1 MSAPAQWHEWR
12 EQLAARV
19 SGDPIGDDPQLSRKA
34 ALVVVDDLAA
44 MVFGRQHSEIRDFSE
59 AMTRGDVHGEATV
72 VAGGRAPR
80 ERAAAA
86 NAVAAGWDE
95 LDEGYRPATCHGGL
109 YALPAAMAES
119 EATGASLD
127 ELLSAVVVGYE
138 VATAVARAFPAP
150 RPLVLHP
157 HATLSPIG
165 AAAAVTWLRT
175 RSGGAVL
182 DAVDAA
188 ATMSMAGPFRH
199 ATSGAQVR
207 NVWAG
212 GGAVLGFLASDAA
225 AAGLRGDAVTLFDI
239 FGTTYGQD
247 VDPGELSSDRGSW
260 AIIDGYHKRYA
271 ACQYTHAA
279 LECALEIC
287 EGSPLESPGDVV
299 AIDVDTH
306 PLAMALDDRAPTTA
320 LGGKFS
326 VPHVV
331 AAVLATGSAD
341 AAVFA
346 SGNLTDPTV
355 AALRERVDLT
365 AYEPLPEPPHDRPA
379 SVTVRYVDGTQ
390 RRAECLSAVGGP
402 DRPLGEAEVLEK
414 AGDLTARHLPDF
426 SRVAAQIVD
435 GEVAGSEPWAA
446 ILSALV
452 PEAGR

>member
-1 MSAPAQWHEWR
+1 MSGAKGWVEWR
-12 EQLAARV
+12 DRLADRL
-19 SGDPIGDDPQLSRKA
+19 SGDPVGADPRLRRKA
-34 ALVVVDDLAA
+34 ALVLVDDLAA
-44 MVFGRQHSEIRDFSE
+44 MVFGRQHDEIRTFAD
-59 AMTRGDVHGEATV
+59 AMSRGDVRGEATV

-109 YALPAAMAES
+109 YAIPAAMAEA
-119 EATGASLD
+119 EVTDASVD
-127 ELLSAVVVGYE
+127 DLLNAVVVGYE
-138 VATAVARAFPAP
+138 VATAVARGFPAP
-150 RPLVLHP
+150 RPLTLHP

-182 DAVDAA
+182 GAVDAA

-199 ATSGAQVR
+199 ATVGAQVR

-225 AAGLRGDAVTLFDI
+225 AAGLRGDAVTLFDV
-239 FGTTYGQD
+239 FGSTYGQS
-247 VDPGELSSDRGSW
+247 VDPAELASERDSW

-279 LECALEIC
+279 LECALEIT
-287 EGSPLESPGDVV
+287 GGAPLPSPDEV
-299 AIDVDTH
+299 AAIEVATH

-331 AAVLATGSAD
+331 AAVLASGSGD
-341 AAVFA
+341 ARVFA
-346 SGNLTDPTV
+346 SGGLGDPTV
-355 AALRERVDLT
+355 AALRDLVQLT
-365 AYEPLPEPPHDRPA
+365 PYDPLPEPPHDRPA
-379 SVTVRYVDGTQ
+379 RVTVRYTDGS
-390 RRAECLSAVGGP
+390 RRDAECLSAVGGP
-402 DRPLGEAEVLEK
+402 DRPLGEAEVLQK
-414 AGDLTARHLPDF
+414 AADLTSRHLPDF
-426 SRVAAQIVD
+426 AGVAAQIVN
-435 GEVAGSEPWAA
+435 GEVAGNAPW
-446 ILSALV
+446 SAVLTSLL
-452 PEAGR
+452 PEACR